1 MRRRDFIG
9 LAGSALAVVPLRA
22 FAEQDGKKL
31 VGLITGFTEVETV
44 PLAEAFRERM
54 RELGWID
61 GRNIV
66 FAMRATNGD
75 YEQLAAEAGR
85 LVAAPADVIVALGTP
100 SVSATL
106 RHTRKTPVV
115 FVQVADPVGQRLID
129 SLAHP
134 GGNLTGLTN
143 FEFSFGG
150 KWVELL
156 RQLDPKI
163 SHLTVIANPANNNTA
178 EFVKSVSAVGE
189 SVKIGIDIAWV
200 HNAADITEAIA
211 LCGKQPGGGLLIF
224 PDSLAI
230 NNRALIVDLAARHRL
245 PAVYP
250 FRIFAQSGGLISYG
264 TDFKAVFRQA
274 AEYTDKILKG
284 ASPASLPVQAPT
296 KYELVVNARTAKA
309 LGITIP
315 VPLQIAADEL
325 IE

>member
-1 MRRRDFIG
+1 
-9 LAGSALAVVPLRA
+9 
-22 FAEQDGKKL
+22 
-31 VGLITGFTEVETV
+31 
-44 PLAEAFRERM
+44 
-54 RELGWID
+54 
-61 GRNIV
+61 
-66 FAMRATNGD
+66 
-75 YEQLAAEAGR
+75 
-85 LVAAPADVIVALGTP
+85 
-100 SVSATL
+100 
-106 RHTRKTPVV
+106 
-115 FVQVADPVGQRLID
+115 
-129 SLAHP
+129 
-134 GGNLTGLTN
+134 
-143 FEFSFGG
+143 
-150 KWVELL
+150 L

-163 SHLTVIANPANNNTA
+163 SHLTLIANPANNNTA

-230 NNRALIVDLAARHRL
+230 NNRDLIVELAARHRL

-250 FRIFAQSGGLISYG
+250 FRIFAKSGGLISYG

-274 AEYTDKILKG
+274 ADYTDKILKG

-315 VPLQIAADEL
+315 VQLQIAADEL